1 MPDRRSFRTLL
12 NQERDNLALV
22 IGNGINIHG
31 AGNRNS
37 WERLLVQIA
46 HHCAV
51 DVPSV
56 PKGTALTEFYD
67 VLEMKR
73 SNPTAADDDQAATL
87 NLQAEFC
94 RLMERWEPL
103 RHHHTIMNWAVRHD
117 VPVLTTNFEEVLSDA
132 AGCDFIKPPELPFTD
147 FYPWSCRFANRLFDD
162 PCNGFGIWHINGMRR
177 YRRSIRL
184 GLSHYMGSVQRAR
197 TWLHRG
203 EANLF
208 NAKNRPDWDGARTWV
223 HIMFNKPLLIFG
235 LGLTE
240 TEVFLR
246 WLLIER
252 ARYFRKFPERAH
264 PAWYVYTHKVDDT
277 SEAGK
282 LFFLEGVGINCV
294 KADYAEIYES
304 PSWEA

>member
-132 AGCDFIKPPELPFTD
+132 AGCDFIKPTMPKSMKAL
-147 FYPWSCRFANRLFDD
+147 
-162 PCNGFGIWHINGMRR
+162 
-177 YRRSIRL
+177 L
-184 GLSHYMGSVQRAR
+184 G
-197 TWLHRG
+197 
-203 EANLF
+203 
-208 NAKNRPDWDGARTWV
+208 RPD
-223 HIMFNKPLLIFG
+223 LL
-235 LGLTE
+235 
-240 TEVFLR
+240 R
-246 WLLIER
+246 R
-252 ARYFRKFPERAH
+252 FRVR
-264 PAWYVYTHKVDDT
+264 
-277 SEAGK
+277 AGK
-282 LFFLEGVGINCV
+282 TGESFPLRASSWSRPTHSAGD
-294 KADYAEIYES
+294 APPQRSAWAEPSTTYSGSNTS
-304 PSWEA
+304 PPVSRIWRQSSQSRSVSTPAGGR